1 MCTNLAGETATFEF
15 QLEEKPVNVVWL
27 KDNKPL
33 EDPLADRMKFTE
45 GSHNSYKMELI
56 HCRESDTGI
65 YIAKATNGFEH
76 ATCTAQLIV
85 EKCKKHQIYFS

>member
-1 MCTNLAGETATFEF
+1 MED
-15 QLEEKPVNVVWL
+15 KPYNVVWL

-33 EDPLADRMKFTE
+33 EDPLQDRMTFKE
-45 GSHNSYKMELI
+45 GEHNTYTMTLI
-56 HCRESDTGI
+56 HCRESDSGI

-85 EKCKKHQIYFS
+85 EKCKICVNIYIQELIFIFLLQ